1 MLMTV
6 MNVGVVPMGMP
17 KPRMSVPVGMR
28 FAWRITWRV
37 VVLVVI
43 VVIVEMFVLQRLVDV
58 LMFMA
63 FGNVQPDTY

>member
-1 MLMTV
+1 MLMAV
-6 MNVGVVPMGMP
+6 MNVGVVSMGML
-17 KPRMSVPVGMR
+17 KPSMSVPVRMR
-28 FAWRITWRV
+28 FARRIIRRV